1 MLRLGLIPALI
12 LLCAAVCLGQGIDA
26 PESQAEAD
34 AKGSAQDQ
42 VFNDYL
48 KQQLAK
54 GLVSREDF
62 QKQSDYHA
70 GWIARRRAK
79 WVSTPYIAI
88 YDKAYKRALIDP
100 AYRRPLPDDASP
112 YVPPKKQDPPEDGG
126 FGLGRWIAVAGF
138 LSYIVL
144 VWRYGAGKTPPEP
157 KDERPPL
164 SDNFGTARFAPPQ
177 TNITTGLSDFGGVFF
192 GKSSSPLSNNLEDAG
207 IPICSTPKSHVLI
220 VAQTQTGKGT
230 RVLIPTLLRN
240 LGSSFLVI
248 DPKGE
253 NAAVTARARSAA
265 NHVHVVN
272 PWGAYADT
280 FQQLGFLPASY
291 NPLDMLDR
299 NDPNAV
305 AIAKAISSAICPS
318 AEGKGKDSF
327 WTATPA
333 RLLTAILLW
342 ITYESRE
349 IKTLA
354 RARAIASLSRKDFT
368 EKYLIKMAGCSAFS
382 GAIRDNA
389 APFIDLADDT
399 YSGLIANLGTFTEFL
414 SDPQVQAATASSS
427 FSMNDL
433 TGAGMDRPTT
443 VYFVTADTGEA
454 QTWLRLMIWAAT
466 YTFKRKPKGAR
477 LRCTFLLDEF
487 ANLGYLRE
495 MPKDISLVAGSG
507 IDYTLIVQGL
517 DQLKDV
523 YGDAKGTIIGNC
535 RYKWFCNV
543 DDLDSAEYLSKY
555 LGKYTVGTVSTG
567 KSEGQTIGP
576 NGRAQEG
583 KSTNFGEM
591 GKDLLSPDQILQL
604 GKNAA
609 ILLETGTLPKYIR
622 PVDYWDL
629 PKAFARFK
637 DSCPRLFW
645 DPPLQWD
652 PNPNSSIQ
660 QNQVNGSAA
669 PQKPFDYGYYSPD
682 RIAEREREAQ
692 QKPPEQKPSSNYDPT
707 YYSPEKIEEREAAK
721 KTSPPPAPKKP
732 KAKPGNW
739 DWDEKTDSFEPKKPE
754 GDGDT

>member
-1 MLRLGLIPALI
+1 MLRLGPIPALL
-12 LLCAAVCLGQGIDA
+12 LLCAVVCVGQGFDA
-26 PESQAEAD
+26 PESQAERD

-42 VFNDYL
+42 VANDYL

-54 GLVSREDF
+54 GLVSRDEF
-62 QKQSDYHA
+62 QKQSDYHT

-79 WVSTPYIAI
+79 WANTPYITI
-88 YDKAYKRALIDP
+88 YDKAYKRALVDP
-100 AYRRPLPDDASP
+100 AYRRPLPDDAYP
-112 YVPPKKQDPPEDGG
+112 YVPPKKKDQPQDGRYGVGWWIAIAG
-126 FGLGRWIAVAGF
+126 FGAYLI
-138 LSYIVL
+138 L
-144 VWRYGAGKTPPEP
+144 VWRYGGGKTPPEP

-164 SDNFGTARFAPPQ
+164 SDNYGTARFAMPQ
-177 TNITTGLSDFGGVFF
+177 TAVTGLKDFGGVFF
-192 GKSSSPLSNNLEDAG
+192 GKSSSPLANDIEGPG
-207 IPICSTPKSHVLI
+207 IPVCSTPKSHVLI

-230 RVLIPTLLRN
+230 RVLIPTLLKN
-240 LGSSFLVI
+240 LSSSFLVI

-253 NAAVTARARSAA
+253 NAAVTARARSAT
-265 NHVHVVN
+265 NHVHIVN

-280 FQQLGFLPASY
+280 FQQLGFLPATY

-305 AIAKAISSAICPS
+305 AIAKAIAAAICPS
-318 AEGKGKDSF
+318 AEGKGKDNF

-342 ITYESRE
+342 ITYEPRE

-368 EKYLIKMAGCSAFS
+368 EKYLTKMAACSAFS

-399 YSGLIANLGTFTEFL
+399 YSGLIANLGTFTDFL

-427 FSMNDL
+427 FSMTDL

-454 QTWLRLMIWAAT
+454 QTWLRLMVWAAT

-495 MPKDISLVAGSG
+495 MPKDISLVAGLG

-523 YGDAKGTIIGNC
+523 YGDARGTIIGNC

-543 DDLDSAEYLSKY
+543 SDYETAEYLSKY

-576 NGRAQEG
+576 NGRANEG

-609 ILLETGTLPKYIR
+609 ILLETGTLPQYIR
-622 PVDYWDL
+622 PVDYWEL
-629 PKAFARFK
+629 PMAFAGLK
-637 DSCPRLFW
+637 TSNPHLFW

-660 QNQVNGSAA
+660 QNPANGAAGSSKPYDYGAYSPGRTAGLEKEA
-669 PQKPFDYGYYSPD
+669 PQ
-682 RIAEREREAQ
+682 
-692 QKPPEQKPSSNYDPT
+692 QKTPEQKPEEKPSGWNYNPRTYAPKAEPEAPPT
-707 YYSPEKIEEREAAK
+707 PR
-721 KTSPPPAPKKP
+721 KKP
-732 KAKPGNW
+732 KAPDGSW
-739 DWDEKTDSFEPKKPE
+739 DLETGTFEPFPPRKPRD
-754 GDGDT
+754 GGDT

>member
-1 MLRLGLIPALI
+1 MLRLGITPALL
-12 LLCAAVCLGQGIDA
+12 LLCAAVCLGQSFDA
-26 PESQAEAD
+26 PESQSEAD
-34 AKGSAQDQ
+34 AKSSAQDQ
-42 VFNDYL
+42 VYNEYL

-54 GLVSREDF
+54 GLVSPEEF

-79 WVSTPYIAI
+79 WANTPYIAI
-88 YDKAYKRALIDP
+88 YDKAFKRALIDP
-100 AYRRPLPDDASP
+100 AYRRPLPDDAFP
-112 YVPPKKQDPPEDGG
+112 AVPPKPKQDSGDGRYGLGWWIAVGG
-126 FGLGRWIAVAGF
+126 FGAYL
-138 LSYIVL
+138 VL
-144 VWRYGAGKTPPEP
+144 VWRYGGGKTPPEP

-164 SDNFGTARFAPPQ
+164 SDNFGTARFALPQ
-177 TNITTGLSDFGGVFF
+177 TAITGLKDFGGIFL
-192 GKSSSPLSNNLEDAG
+192 GKSSSPLSNDLENAG
-207 IPICSTPKSHVLI
+207 IPVCSTPKSHVLI

-230 RVLIPTLLRN
+230 RILIPSLLKN
-240 LGSSFLVI
+240 LHSSFLVI

-253 NAAVTARARSAA
+253 NAAVTARARSAT
-265 NHVHVVN
+265 NHVHIVN

-280 FQQLGFLPASY
+280 FQQLGFLPATY

-299 NDPNAV
+299 NDPNVV
-305 AIAKAISSAICPS
+305 AIAKAISAAICPS
-318 AEGKGKDSF
+318 AEGKGKDTF

-342 ITYESRE
+342 LIYEPRE

-368 EKYLIKMAGCSAFS
+368 EKYLTKMAACSAFS

-399 YSGLIANLGTFTEFL
+399 YSGLLSNLGTFTDFL

-477 LRCTFLLDEF
+477 LRCNFLLDEF
-487 ANLGYLRE
+487 ANLGYLKE

-523 YGDAKGTIIGNC
+523 YGDARGTIIGNC

-555 LGKYTVGTVSTG
+555 LGKYTVGTVNTG

-609 ILLETGTLPKYIR
+609 ILLETGTLPQYIR

-629 PKAFARFK
+629 PKAFAGLK
-637 DSCPRLFW
+637 DSCPHLFW

-652 PNPNSSIQ
+652 QNPNSSIQ
-660 QNQVNGSAA
+660 QTPVNGAAA
-669 PQKPFDYGYYSPD
+669 PRKPFDYGHYSPG
-682 RIAEREREAQ
+682 RSAEKEREAPP
-692 QKPPEQKPSSNYDPT
+692 QKAPEQKAEEKPSGWNYNPQT
-707 YYSPEKIEEREAAK
+707 YAPKGEPEA
-721 KTSPPPAPKKP
+721 PPKPPRTPKGPDGSWDLETGKFEPFRPKKP
-732 KAKPGNW
+732 RDG
-739 DWDEKTDSFEPKKPE
+739 
-754 GDGDT
+754 GDK

>member
-1 MLRLGLIPALI
+1 
-12 LLCAAVCLGQGIDA
+12 
-26 PESQAEAD
+26 
-34 AKGSAQDQ
+34 
-42 VFNDYL
+42 
-48 KQQLAK
+48 
-54 GLVSREDF
+54 
-62 QKQSDYHA
+62 
-70 GWIARRRAK
+70 
-79 WVSTPYIAI
+79 
-88 YDKAYKRALIDP
+88 
-100 AYRRPLPDDASP
+100 
-112 YVPPKKQDPPEDGG
+112 
-126 FGLGRWIAVAGF
+126 
-138 LSYIVL
+138 
-144 VWRYGAGKTPPEP
+144 
-157 KDERPPL
+157 
-164 SDNFGTARFAPPQ
+164 
-177 TNITTGLSDFGGVFF
+177 
-192 GKSSSPLSNNLEDAG
+192 
-207 IPICSTPKSHVLI
+207 
-220 VAQTQTGKGT
+220 
-230 RVLIPTLLRN
+230 
-240 LGSSFLVI
+240 
-248 DPKGE
+248 
-253 NAAVTARARSAA
+253 
-265 NHVHVVN
+265 
-272 PWGAYADT
+272 
-280 FQQLGFLPASY
+280 
-291 NPLDMLDR
+291 
-299 NDPNAV
+299 
-305 AIAKAISSAICPS
+305 
-318 AEGKGKDSF
+318 
-327 WTATPA
+327 
-333 RLLTAILLW
+333 
-342 ITYESRE
+342 
-349 IKTLA
+349 
-354 RARAIASLSRKDFT
+354 
-368 EKYLIKMAGCSAFS
+368 MAGCSAFS

-389 APFIDLADDT
+389 SPFIDLADDT
-399 YSGLIANLGTFTEFL
+399 YSGLIANLGTFTEFV

-443 VYFVTADTGEA
+443 VYFVTADTAEA

-523 YGDAKGTIIGNC
+523 YGDAKGTLIGNC

-543 DDLDSAEYLSKY
+543 DDLDSAKYLSEY
-555 LGKYTVGTVSTG
+555 LGKYTVGTVTTG
-567 KSEGQTIGP
+567 KSEGQPVGP
-576 NGRAQEG
+576 GRAHEG

-604 GKNAA
+604 GRNAA

-660 QNQVNGSAA
+660 QNQGNGSAA
-669 PQKPFDYGYYSPD
+669 PQKKPFDYGYYSPD
-682 RIAEREREAQ
+682 GIAEREREAQ

-707 YYSPEKIEEREAAK
+707 YYSPEKIAEREAAK

-754 GDGDT
+754 GGGDT